1 MDKLQFFID
10 ALTLMNETHI
20 TLFTNLITH
29 AHFRTCLL
37 NLIEH
42 SESAVRLKSHEI
54 TEALTG
60 YFVQFCPSK
69 TVYEIPASRLN
80 YTDDTQN
87 ENVQSVETEFIS
99 HERIYIA
106 QIVISVAKHSL
117 MKETDCYLQF
127 NALILLDF
135 LF

>member
-1 MDKLQFFID
+1 MHSLNMEKLQFFID
-10 ALTLMNETHI
+10 AIALMNETHI

-29 AHFRTCLL
+29 AHFRSCLL

-42 SESAVRLKSHEI
+42 NESQVRLKSHEV

-69 TVYEIPASRLN
+69 TVYEIPGGNSGM
-80 YTDDTQN
+80 
-87 ENVQSVETEFIS
+87 QSVETEFIS

-106 QIVISVAKHSL
+106 
-117 MKETDCYLQF
+117 
-127 NALILLDF
+127 
-135 LF
+135 